1 MEPIT
6 NAPAESPSI
15 TVRGRPYSLKFSL
28 LAQFKL
34 SEMGL
39 SPMQSLVTISKLGPD
54 AIALT
59 IKLLVAFTAHN
70 FVDSGQP
77 VPSPEWWASV
87 IPDEQWGEVCAAI
100 AKALPKPAPP
110 MAADLTAASSGP
122 PAN

>member
-6 NAPAESPSI
+6 KAPAEAPSI
-15 TVRGRPYSLKFSL
+15 TVRGRTYSLKFSL

-39 SPMQSLVTISKLGPD
+39 SPMQSLFAISKLGPD

-59 IKLLVAFTAHN
+59 MKLLTAFTAHN
-70 FVDSGQP
+70 FVDAGQP
-77 VPSPEWWASV
+77 VPSPDWWASV
-87 IPDEQWGEVCAAI
+87 IPEEQWGEVCAAI

-110 MAADLTAASSGP
+110 MAADQTAASSGP